1 MKTKRLPSLPGAL
14 ALAAMTMLTGC
25 KYSILDPKGA
35 VGMAQKSLI
44 LTSTY
49 AMLVIVVPVIILT
62 LWFAWRYREGSGA
75 RYEPDW
81 AHSGIIEIFCW
92 GIPCAIILF
101 LGILTWTSTH
111 NLDPYKPLVS
121 DKKPITIEVVALNWK
136 WLFIYPEQ
144 GIATINEIAFP
155 VDTPVTFHITS
166 DAVMNSFFI
175 PELGS
180 QIYAMA
186 GMKTQ
191 LHLIANQ
198 QGTFPGLSS
207 FYSGRGFSDMHF
219 NAISTTN
226 AKFADWVA
234 NAKKSPAIIDAAD
247 YSKVAAPE
255 EKAPVRYFSTVEPN
269 LFNEIIAKY
278 LGKAESFHSGMKE

>member
-1 MKTKRLPSLPGAL
+1 
-14 ALAAMTMLTGC
+14 MTMLTGC

-111 NLDPYKPLVS
+111 ELDPYKPLVS
-121 DKKPITIEVVALNWK
+121 DKKPINIEVVALNWK
-136 WLFIYPEQ
+136 WLFIYPDQ

-166 DAVMNSFFI
+166 DSVMNSFFI

-226 AKFADWVA
+226 EKFADWVA
-234 NAKKSPAIIDAAD
+234 NAKKSPAVIDAAD

-255 EKAPVRYFSTVEPN
+255 EKAPVQYF
-269 LFNEIIAKY
+269 
-278 LGKAESFHSGMKE
+278 

>member
-1 MKTKRLPSLPGAL
+1 MRTKRLPPLPGAL
-14 ALAAMTMLTGC
+14 ALAALTMLTGC

-49 AMLVIVVPVIILT
+49 AMLVIVIPVIILT
-62 LWFAWRYREGSGA
+62 LWFAWRYREGAGA

-81 AHSGIIEIFCW
+81 AHSSIIEIFCW

-101 LGILTWTSTH
+101 LGVLTWTSTH
-111 NLDPYKPLVS
+111 ELDPYRPLVS
-121 DKKPITIEVVALNWK
+121 SKKPINIEVVALNWK
-136 WLFIYPEQ
+136 WLFIYPDQ

-219 NAISTTN
+219 NAISTTD

-234 NAKKSPAIIDAAD
+234 NAKKSPAVIDAAD